1 MAPGRERAPRDRR
14 HPAAL
19 RAARPP
25 PFQAPPAPPAPPAA
39 PAPRCPLPPLPAA
52 LRAVPAALTAPT
64 AVVRHPARQLRA
76 GPELAHV
83 CLWTPRCRFRAPR
96 SSGSGGAAAA
106 GAGAGATGGAGVKL
120 RAPSALRLLR
130 LQEKRAAP
138 PSSGG
143 GGGGLCPGPCVSG
156 AALRGEGS
164 G

>member
-106 GAGAGATGGAGVKL
+106 AGATGGAGVKL

>member
-1 MAPGRERAPRDRR
+1 MAPGRERTPRDRR

-106 GAGAGATGGAGVKL
+106 GAGATGGAGVKL

-130 LQEKRAAP
+130 LQEARAAP